1 MTIDALFK
9 RDFLQEII
17 DADVTAFNALMR
29 ESDMPAVIPIAT
41 LPSKR

>member
-1 MTIDALFK
+1 VRRIDTQLQG
-9 RDFLQEII
+9 LQEII